1 MSAANLSDRLNEAHR
16 NLADLQQRVQKTAVD
31 AHQDVT
37 HLLELALTSLLKVIT
52 TVHARYTEDGE
63 LDDDGKK
70 MLSKMKE
77 SFDTVETAAKS
88 CSNDLGKLHEHVC
101 AFSHTPSYK
110 AALTH
115 SLHRLKFFKAQQYH
129 P

>member
-1 MSAANLSDRLNEAHR
+1 MSAANLSDRLREAHR
-16 NLADLQQRVQKTAVD
+16 NFANLQQRVQKTAVD
-31 AHQDVT
+31 AHRDVT
-37 HLLELALTSLLKVIT
+37 HLLELALTSLLKVVT
-52 TVHARYTEDGE
+52 TVHARYTEGGE

-77 SFDTVETAAKS
+77 SFDTVETAAKT
-88 CSNDLGKLHEHVC
+88 CSNDLGKLHEGVC
-101 AFSHTPSYK
+101 VDSPRCSYK

-115 SLHRLKFFKAQQYH
+115 ALHRLKLSKVQPYH